1 MRYAEDVPVPVH
13 RVIVSPPPGSLLRIV
28 AVAAATTMLAVV
40 LGSGVAAQT
49 LTDPNSQAKQSPPP
63 VNAKPAPAARVKAC
77 SAYGPGFI
85 NMPGTDACMKI
96 GGFVRMEGTN
106 APGN

>member
-1 MRYAEDVPVPVH
+1 MRHAEDEPMH
-13 RVIVSPPPGSLLRIV
+13 RVIESPPPGSLLRIV
-28 AVAAATTMLAVV
+28 AVAAAATVLAVV
-40 LGSGVAAQT
+40 LDAGVAAQT
-49 LTDPNSQAKQSPPP
+49 LTDPNPQTKRSPPP
-63 VNAKPAPAARVKAC
+63 AANAKPASAARVKTC
-77 SAYGPGFI
+77 SAYGPGFV